1 MNFVDELKWRGMIH
15 DIMPGTEELLEKEKI
30 SGYIGFD
37 PTADSL
43 HIGHMVQVMLL
54 VHFQRSGHTPIAL
67 VGGATGMIGDPSGK
81 SEERNLLDEV
91 SLRKNQEA
99 IKKQLSK
106 FLDFESDNDNR
117 AVMVNNYDWMKEYSF
132 LGFIRD
138 IGKHITVN
146 YMMSKD
152 SVKKRIGSESKE
164 GMSFTEFSYQL
175 VQGTDFLHLFNNFNC
190 KLQMGGSDQWGNI
203 VTGTELIRRKAGGE
217 AFALTCPLITKS
229 DGTKFGKTESGNVW
243 LDPEKT
249 TPYQF
254 YQFWLNVSDE
264 DAAKY
269 IKIFTVLPQKEIEE
283 IISEHYKAPHER
295 LLQKRLSEEVT
306 VMVHSRSEYEG
317 AVEASLILFGKGTTE
332 SLKKMSE
339 NTFLSVFESAP
350 VVELSREFIT
360 SDVSIGDICSVHTK
374 IFPSKSELKR
384 LVQQG
389 GFSINKEKVNDI
401 EQKVHGDMLLNN
413 KYMLLQKGK
422 KNFTLIR
429 IKNSLKD
436 IIIYEDQWKELD
448 KILQKWYIEKN
459 LFDLYIKDKEYIH
472 SAYNEIELLWDKQY
486 TNVHSINYVMISEAP
501 LWGDKK
507 NYIYNPISKNT
518 QFFYR
523 KDLEAI
529 LNKPIPNKEIFI
541 EELNQLG
548 LIILDVLPFALSE
561 AKTNLNYNMLSKNDY
576 IQLIELTSPFHL
588 NKKDSLI
595 QKKKK
600 GSIIYFYRYEKTKK
614 DYEEIIESKLVVR
627 NHNLPVISQIGGGID
642 RKKLISLIRLRSY

>member
-15 DIMPGTEELLEKEKI
+15 DIMPGTEELLKKEKT

-81 SEERNLLDEV
+81 SEERNLLDEA

-106 FLDFESDNDNR
+106 FLDFQSDNDNR

-152 SVKKRIGSESKE
+152 SVKKRIGSESKD

-264 DAAKY
+264 DAGKY

-283 IISEHYKAPHER
+283 IISGHSKAPHER
-295 LLQKRLSEEVT
+295 LLQKRLAEEVT
-306 VMVHSRSEYEG
+306 VMVHSREEYEG
-317 AVEASLILFGKGTTE
+317 AVEASQILFGRGTTE
-332 SLKKMSE
+332 SLKKMNE
-339 NTFLSVFESAP
+339 NTFLSVFEGVP
-350 VVELSREFIT
+350 VFDVKMEIMMKGVTIADLCTEHSSVFASKGELR
-360 SDVSIGDICSVHTK
+360 
-374 IFPSKSELKR
+374 R
-384 LVQQG
+384 LVQGG
-389 GFSINKEKVNDI
+389 GFSINKEKIDNPDAVVSI
-401 EQKVHGDMLLNN
+401 GMLLNK
-413 KYMLLQKGK
+413 KYLLIQKGK
-422 KNFTLIR
+422 KNYFLIR
-429 IKNSLKD
+429 VS
-436 IIIYEDQWKELD
+436 
-448 KILQKWYIEKN
+448 
-459 LFDLYIKDKEYIH
+459 
-472 SAYNEIELLWDKQY
+472 
-486 TNVHSINYVMISEAP
+486 
-501 LWGDKK
+501 
-507 NYIYNPISKNT
+507 
-518 QFFYR
+518 
-523 KDLEAI
+523 
-529 LNKPIPNKEIFI
+529 
-541 EELNQLG
+541 
-548 LIILDVLPFALSE
+548 
-561 AKTNLNYNMLSKNDY
+561 
-576 IQLIELTSPFHL
+576 
-588 NKKDSLI
+588 
-595 QKKKK
+595 
-600 GSIIYFYRYEKTKK
+600 
-614 DYEEIIESKLVVR
+614 
-627 NHNLPVISQIGGGID
+627 
-642 RKKLISLIRLRSY
+642 